1 MGDVAPG
8 KTTFE
13 IPDTV
18 FRRAESVAAHRG
30 IPIIDFVTPFRV
42 CLGVVGL
49 DACASAYTSPGV
61 GCTDYLAYGR
71 PLVENRRVQRAFS
84 ASTRAASHQDR
95 CVFHLTKILL
105 RA

>member
-61 GCTDYLAYGR
+61 GAPTTSRMADHWLKTAGSNALSR
-71 PLVENRRVQRAFS
+71 QVREPQAIKIGAFF
-84 ASTRAASHQDR
+84 T
-95 CVFHLTKILL
+95 
-105 RA
+105 